1 MNDRI
6 LCFGELLLRLAS
18 PGKETLL
25 QSGRLEAT
33 FAGAEAN
40 VAVALS
46 LWGHAASVLTVLPD
60 STLGEAALA
69 ELRKHGVDVS
79 RIQRRPGRMGV
90 YFLEHGA
97 LHRAPEILYD
107 RAQSAFASTPANA
120 YDWQRELA
128 GVRCLHVS
136 GVTPAVGAA
145 SAEAAVHAMLVA
157 ARNGVLT
164 SFDCNHRAK
173 LWSTWQGDARAVLGE
188 ILGATEILFATE
200 RDIAALL
207 GSNFDSVP
215 PAERARAAAQQ
226 AFAKFPRLKRM
237 YGTLRVEHSAD
248 DHSLSG
254 QLSMRDGHWST
265 PTYEL
270 RAIVDR
276 IGTGDAFAAGV
287 LHGIL
292 KGMDPQG
299 TLDFGVAS
307 ACLKHSIPGD
317 FNRVRVDQVEA
328 LIAGGGFSVRR

>member
-18 PGKETLL
+18 PGREVLL

-40 VAVALS
+40 VAVAVS
-46 LWGHAASVLTVLPD
+46 LWGHAAAVLTALPEG
-60 STLGEAALA
+60 TLGDAALA
-69 ELRKHGVDVS
+69 ELRRHGVDVS
-79 RIQRRPGRMGV
+79 RVQRRPGRMGL

-97 LHRAPEILYD
+97 LQRAPEILYD
-107 RAQSAFASTPANA
+107 RAQSAFASTPADA
-120 YDWQRELA
+120 YDWDKELA
-128 GVRCLHVS
+128 GVRCLHIS

-145 SAEAAVHAMLVA
+145 AAAAAVQGMQAA
-157 ARNGVLT
+157 ARRGVLT

-173 LWSTWQGDARAVLGE
+173 LWSHWQGDARAVLGE
-188 ILGATEILFATE
+188 LLASTDILFATE
-200 RDIAALL
+200 RDIAALI
-207 GSNFDSVP
+207 GSSFESVP

-237 YGTLRVEHSAD
+237 YGTVRVERSVD
-248 DHSLSG
+248 DHSLSAE
-254 QLSMRDGHWST
+254 LSMRDGHWST
-265 PTYEL
+265 SAYEL
-270 RAIVDR
+270 RPIVDR

-292 KGMDPQG
+292 TDMKPQAS
-299 TLDFGVAS
+299 LDFGVAS